1 MAEVLLSE
9 LSNADINWMIAAG
22 RQEQINA
29 GTVLVQLCRDPEVIY
44 LLLDGALTIVIPN
57 AKSTSTDHVVTVA
70 ESDCQDREI
79 TRLSRGEIV
88 GETSLFDLCFM
99 PAIVKADVNSLVLAI
114 PRQRL
119 IDKLEQDINF
129 STHFYRAIAL
139 MLSERLRQIFE
150 MPGQVQAITEQPM
163 KEALFVFGELRDSD
177 ADWLVAVGEIKSLSP
192 NEVLLQAGRP
202 VEALY
207 FILDGLLLISSP
219 EGDYNPLTLCFK
231 SQGKA
236 PREKPIANLTR
247 GEISGASSFVDFRP
261 PAVTVRAVNHSLV
274 LSIPRQVLA
283 VKLQQDMSFASR
295 FYRVLAL
302 QLSNSLQTVMS
313 RLGCNKSNYSQHQEM
328 DEDVEYEDEL
338 DLDSLQQVSQ
348 GAARFNWMLKRLG
361 VT

>member
-1 MAEVLLSE
+1 MAEVLLRE

-44 LLLDGALTIVIPN
+44 LLLDGALTIVVPN
-57 AKSTSTDHVVTVA
+57 ASLSGGNGLAGADG
-70 ESDCQDREI
+70 DCQDREI
-79 TRLSRGEIV
+79 THLSRGEIV

-99 PAIVKADVNSLVLAI
+99 PAIVKADVRSLVLAI

-119 IDKLEQDINF
+119 IEKLEQDINF

-150 MPGQVQAITEQPM
+150 MPGQVQSITEQPL

-177 ADWLVAVGEIKSLSP
+177 VDWLVAVGEIKSLSP
-192 NEVLLQAGRP
+192 NEVLIQAGRP

-207 FILDGLLLISSP
+207 FILDGLLSISVP
-219 EGDYNPLTLCFK
+219 EGDYNPLTLCFEC
-231 SQGKA
+231 Q
-236 PREKPIANLTR
+236 EKVRPERAIANLTR
-247 GEISGASSFVDFRP
+247 GEISGAISFLDFRP
-261 PAVTVRAVNHSLV
+261 LSVTVRAVNHSLV
-274 LSIPRQVLA
+274 LAIPRQVLTA
-283 VKLQQDMSFASR
+283 KLQQDMSFASR

-313 RLGCNKSNYSQHQEM
+313 RFGCTKNNYSHHQEM
-328 DEDVEYEDEL
+328 DEAVEYEDEL
-338 DLDSLQQVSQ
+338 DLDSLHQVSQ
-348 GAARFNWMLKRLG
+348 GAARFSWMLKRLG
-361 VT
+361 IT